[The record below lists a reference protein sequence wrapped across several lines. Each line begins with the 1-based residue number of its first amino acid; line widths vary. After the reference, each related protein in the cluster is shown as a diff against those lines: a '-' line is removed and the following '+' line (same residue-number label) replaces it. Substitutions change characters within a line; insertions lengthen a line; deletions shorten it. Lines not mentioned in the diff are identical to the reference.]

1 MSENVLEQ
9 LAATNPDAEIWWDSS
24 PLIYPSWEA
33 ETLAKAPEGKRAD
46 WEAQLNRLYN
56 NETIHS
62 EGTMGFRGVTTN
74 PPLSLQAIKLAPE
87 LWAGEIKSIAAKNPG
102 LDVEGVYWTM
112 YLDLVKKG
120 AEAIRPVW
128 DKSGGKY
135 AWLSGQVDPRFVTD
149 GDKMLAQGLTI
160 AAQGPNVMVKLPGSK
175 QGYEILEELTARGI
189 STNNTTSFTVPQ
201 YVRCMAAVS
210 AGLLRARAA
219 GVDLS
224 KWRSVITHMSA
235 RLGELSDWKTEAK
248 ARGIELTLPEIRDG
262 EEAVLKR
269 AYHFGKRENH
279 PSKRLRRQRHGLH
292 LPAGLHRRV
301 DGRTGRACT
310 VRRRRDRP
318 RAEQGEHRKAAEA
331 AELPPGLRIRR
342 HDARSVLPVRQLP
355 GHRERVCRRH
365 PADGGFR
372 AHDPRRLTF
381 RALPAPPR
389 VGAGQGGASLARLS
403 RDFLGHHPRAVRRAG
418 DGRPCGARRHPRD
431 RLRGVRLWLAGAAA
445 PPAQGGEAG
454 LAALEDRHVQF
465 AADAVTEPLVERDR
479 AVVVGPGMEERR
491 LAPFEDRPGDMGR

>member
-1 MSENVLEQ
+1 MSDNVLEK

-46 WEAQLNRLYN
+46 WEVQLNRLYN

-62 EGTMGFRGVTTN
+62 QGTMGFRGVTTN
-74 PPLSLQAIKLAPE
+74 PPLSLQAIRLAPE
-87 LWAGEIKSIAAKNPG
+87 LWAAEIKKIARDHPG

-120 AEAIRPVW
+120 AQAIRPVW

-149 GDKMLAQGLTI
+149 GDRMLAQGLTI

-175 QGYEILEELTARGI
+175 QGYEVLEELTARGI

-224 KWRSVITHMSA
+224 NWRSVITHMSA

-279 PSKRLRRQRHGLH
+279 PSKMLQCSMRVEKDERTGKTVSRHIEDYAGSDMVYTC
-292 LPAGLHRRV
+292 PPGYIAGLM
-301 DGRTGRACT
+301 
-310 VRRRRDRP
+310 
-318 RAEQGEHRKAAEA
+318 AAED
-331 AELPPGLRIRR
+331 E
-342 HDARSVLPVRQLP
+342 
-355 GHRERVCRRH
+355 
-365 PADGGFR
+365 
-372 AHDPRRLTF
+372 
-381 RALPAPPR
+381 
-389 VGAGQGGASLARLS
+389 
-403 RDFLGHHPRAVRRAG
+403 
-418 DGRPCGARRHPRD
+418 
-431 RLRGVRLWLAGAAA
+431 
-445 PPAQGGEAG
+445 
-454 LAALEDRHVQF
+454 
-465 AADAVTEPLVERDR
+465 
-479 AVVVGPGMEERR
+479 
-491 LAPFEDRPGDMGR
+491 LAPFDANAIDREPNKASLEKLLKLPSFRQAYEFDGMTPDQFSQFGSFQATANEFAAATRQTVDFVRMTLEG